1 MQNIISNATPLIY
14 LAKADQLSLLYEM
27 FETIFIPDA
36 VYREV
41 VIHGKN
47 KEETDAFRVEGAVKD
62 GWIVVKK
69 VKKICDI
76 ELSIH
81 PGEVE
86 VLSLA
91 REMAIKVVLM
101 DDTKARIAAELAGL
115 RPKGT
120 LWLLLNAVKGKILDF
135 DRFLIVLEDIVKSG
149 FYLKEEVFLKAVHQ
163 AKTLYEKA

>member
-1 MQNIISNATPLIY
+1 MQYIISNATPLIY
-14 LAKADQLSLLYEM
+14 LAKADQLSLLHEM

-36 VYREV
+36 VYSEV

-47 KEETDAFRVEGAVKD
+47 KGENDAFRIEGAVKD

-86 VLSLA
+86 VISLA
-91 REMAIKVVLM
+91 REMAIKVVLV

>member
-1 MQNIISNATPLIY
+1 MQNIVSNATPLIY
-14 LAKADQLSLLYEM
+14 LAKADQLILLHEM

-41 VIHGKN
+41 VIQGKN
-47 KEETDAFRVEGAVKD
+47 KGETDAFRVERAVKD

-69 VKKICDI
+69 IKKICNI
-76 ELSIH
+76 ELSMH

-86 VLSLA
+86 VISLA
-91 REMAIKVVLM
+91 LELAIKVVLM
-101 DDTKARIAAELAGL
+101 DDTKARITAELAGL

-163 AKTLYEKA
+163 AKTLSEK

>member
-14 LAKADQLSLLYEM
+14 LAKADQLSLLHEM
-27 FETIFIPDA
+27 FETIFIPDT

-47 KEETDAFRVEGAVKD
+47 KEETDAFCVERAVKD

-86 VLSLA
+86 VISLA

-101 DDTKARIAAELAGL
+101 DDTKARIAAELSGL

-163 AKTLYEKA
+163 AKTLYKKA